1 MNIIEVEHLTKDYGS
16 GRGVFDVSFNVQKGE
31 VFGFLGPN
39 GAGKSTTIRHLMGF
53 SKPDSGDTKIFG
65 KDTFLKYN
73 EILGKVGYIPGEIAL
88 PQGLT
93 GWEFIRMIQDLTHI
107 HNEEQLN
114 KMLKLFELD
123 DITLKGETKRMSLG
137 VKRKLAVVT
146 AFMSDPDVLILDEPT
161 SGLDPVMQEVF
172 INFIKEEKE
181 KGKTILLSSHI
192 FSEVDAT
199 CDRIAIIKDGK
210 IVSQFVANDLKHAT
224 TKFYKIDFAKDKDY
238 KDFLTKY
245 SNNKA
250 LKILNKDDKDSWVF
264 ISTEDK
270 DINKVISIL
279 SPYEIKEFTNKKES
293 LEDYFMKFYKE
304 DKEFGG
310 V

>member
-88 PQGLT
+88 QQGLT

-245 SNNKA
+245 SNNEA